1 MDEIIKHLYC
11 FFFPYW
17 TLQWFFLIFKNLR
30 SYRNIL
36 YGLPVITFVLSFFME
51 EKYPYFIMLGCI
63 GFLVLS
69 FYSIFTTEIEKEDKE
84 IIQKSEMKIS
94 LFLLFNLLFF
104 FS

>member
-1 MDEIIKHLYC
+1 MEEIVKHLYC

-17 TLQWFFLIFKNLR
+17 TLQWFFLMFKNLR

-69 FYSIFTTEIEKEDKE
+69 FIV
-84 IIQKSEMKIS
+84 
-94 LFLLFNLLFF
+94 FLVLKLRKK
-104 FS
+104 